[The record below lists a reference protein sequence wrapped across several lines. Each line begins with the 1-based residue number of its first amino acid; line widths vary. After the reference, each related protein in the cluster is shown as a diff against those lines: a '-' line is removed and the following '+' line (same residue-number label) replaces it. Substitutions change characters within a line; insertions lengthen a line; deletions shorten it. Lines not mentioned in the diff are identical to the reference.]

1 MAVAL
6 EIVGADMWQVDR
18 HCHAGILRDVGKIP
32 AQRGVICGSL
42 PIRFEMGDIDWI
54 KPQQRRKQLQIDFGK
69 DRPRQIAPLFQQGFD
84 AVERLNLQ
92 VA

>member
-6 EIVGADMWQVDR
+6 EIVGADMRQVDR

-42 PIRFEMGDIDWI
+42 PIRFEMGDIDRI
-54 KPQQRRKQLQIDFGK
+54 ISVV
-69 DRPRQIAPLFQQGFD
+69 RQISFLRSG
-84 AVERLNLQ
+84 RS
-92 VA
+92 